1 MKRIICLIMV
11 FLFALCALTACK
23 KNGPTIM
30 GNDGA
35 TYEQVV
41 DKDGNP
47 VTDPSGNLVVIAPK
61 GTDASGN
68 EQEDATQ
75 SLTIPYLASSGKTI
89 ESPGYRVDIPK
100 DWEMKSSAAD
110 PILENK
116 EETLQ
121 ISIMDKSAVAKN
133 RKEYAETAR
142 NSLMQVGNTPCE
154 ITETTIAGNS
164 ASKFT
169 SSVQKDD
176 DTKLFSV
183 FYIVENNGKIYV
195 LSGTAKSENEFQS
208 ADFDTIF
215 NNSIQFK

>member
-142 NSLMQVGNTPCE
+142 NSLMQVGNTPSE

-176 DTKLFSV
+176 DTCLLYTSP
-183 FYIVENNGKIYV
+183 
-195 LSGTAKSENEFQS
+195 SPR
-208 ADFDTIF
+208 D
-215 NNSIQFK
+215 

>member
-1 MKRIICLIMV
+1 MTFSYIDVIVNKACDI
-11 FLFALCALTACK
+11 FQSNLTGGPIYETNHLPNYGMPVRTLRPDRLQ

-47 VTDPSGNLVVIAPK
+47 VTDPSGNPVVIAPK

-142 NSLMQVGNTPCE
+142 NSLMQVGNTPSE

-183 FYIVENNGKIYV
+183 STLWK
-195 LSGTAKSENEFQS
+195 
-208 ADFDTIF
+208 
-215 NNSIQFK
+215 

>member
-1 MKRIICLIMV
+1 
-11 FLFALCALTACK
+11 
-23 KNGPTIM
+23 
-30 GNDGA
+30 
-35 TYEQVV
+35 
-41 DKDGNP
+41 
-47 VTDPSGNLVVIAPK
+47 
-61 GTDASGN
+61 
-68 EQEDATQ
+68 
-75 SLTIPYLASSGKTI
+75 
-89 ESPGYRVDIPK
+89 
-100 DWEMKSSAAD
+100 MKSSAAD

-142 NSLMQVGNTPCE
+142 NSLMQVGNTPSE

-183 FYIVENNGKIYV
+183 FYIVEITVKFTYSPARQKAKTSFSQLISTQSSTTAFNLNKKLYKSKSTHWKQNFLCVLFLRFDQLRLCLRRRQSVDIMKLKIQKASKIV
-195 LSGTAKSENEFQS
+195 VQL
-208 ADFDTIF
+208 
-215 NNSIQFK
+215 